1 MKNGKMPDPNM
12 VHPIPGYEKEI
23 YVKPT
28 VTKVLIPVIKTFTLR
43 RNRMSISI
51 GSE

>member
-28 VTKVLIPVIKTFTLR
+28 LQGF
-43 RNRMSISI
+43 
-51 GSE
+51 SENDLMMN